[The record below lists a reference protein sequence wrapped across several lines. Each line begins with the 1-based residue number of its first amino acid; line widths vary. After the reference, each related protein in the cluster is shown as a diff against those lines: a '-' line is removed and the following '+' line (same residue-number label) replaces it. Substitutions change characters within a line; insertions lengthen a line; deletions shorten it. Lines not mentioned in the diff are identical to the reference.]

1 MNKQTNVIVL
11 GAGIVGLSAARRLA
25 ELGATVIVLD
35 SSSPGGQGS
44 RAAAG
49 VAVPSLRILDDPVML
64 DFVTAAKTTLAA
76 DLETLSIRNNSLYR
90 GEGILRIATDSKIQN
105 SLEAAA
111 VHHPGWLGRWISADQ
126 IVELEPALAGT
137 ALLGGFLDETARIV
151 DADAYITALLHDAHN
166 HGVDLR
172 IGEGAI
178 QVCEDK
184 DKVRV
189 ITYRGSLSS
198 DWLLVAAGA
207 WSGSIA
213 GLPSLPIRPLRGQML
228 TLMHPQVSVSRIV
241 SGAGGYLAPWRC
253 GEVVVGATE
262 EEAGFANH
270 TTPIGLFYLTS
281 VVARLAPAL
290 RQARLTQSWAGL
302 RSVSPNGRVA
312 LGRYPGTNRVLL
324 ATGHSGQGILAGA
337 LSGEIMSELIDQ
349 GTSPI
354 AEAFDPSTVLGVR
367 LE

>member
-1 MNKQTNVIVL
+1 MNKQANIIVL
-11 GAGIVGLSAARRLA
+11 GAGIVGLSAARQLA

-35 SSSPGGQGS
+35 PSSPGGQGS

-49 VAVPSLRILDDPVML
+49 VAVPSLRLLDDPIML
-64 DFVTAAKTTLAA
+64 DFVTVAKATLTA
-76 DLETLSIRNNSLYR
+76 DLDSLSIRNNSLCR
-90 GEGILRIATDSKIQN
+90 GEGILRIATDSNMQA

-111 VHHPGWLGRWISADQ
+111 VHHPEWLGQWISADK

-137 ALLGGFLDETARIV
+137 ALLGGFLDETARMV
-151 DADAYITALLHDAHN
+151 DADAYITALLHDARGR
-166 HGVDLR
+166 GVDLH

-189 ITYRGSLSS
+189 TTYRGSLSS
-198 DWLLVAAGA
+198 DWLIVAAGA
-207 WSGSIA
+207 WSGLIA

-228 TLMHPQVSVSRIV
+228 TLMHPQMSISRII
-241 SGAGGYLAPWRC
+241 SGAVGYLAPWRC
-253 GEVVVGATE
+253 GEIVVGATE

-281 VVARLAPAL
+281 VVARMAPSL

-312 LGRYPGTNRVLL
+312 LGRYPGTNRVML
-324 ATGHSGQGILAGA
+324 AAGHSGQGILAGA
-337 LSGEIMSELIDQ
+337 LSGKIVAELIDQ
-349 GTSPI
+349 GTSLI
-354 AEAFDPSTVLGVR
+354 AEAFDPSTVLG
-367 LE
+367 